1 MIRTQVQLTE
11 DQVKALKEI
20 ALRKKVS
27 MAGLIREAVDEYL
40 REEHGL
46 SYEEKKRRAIRAIGS
61 FKSGKRDISINHDKY
76 LEEIYG
82 EW

>member
-11 DQVKALKEI
+11 EQVKALKDI
-20 ALRKKVS
+20 AARKKES
-27 MAGLIREAVDEYL
+27 MAGLIREAVDEFL
-40 REEHGL
+40 KEEKGL
-46 SYEEKKRRAIRAIGS
+46 SYEEKKIRAIRAIGR
-61 FKSGKRDISINHDKY
+61 FRSGKSDISVNHDKY